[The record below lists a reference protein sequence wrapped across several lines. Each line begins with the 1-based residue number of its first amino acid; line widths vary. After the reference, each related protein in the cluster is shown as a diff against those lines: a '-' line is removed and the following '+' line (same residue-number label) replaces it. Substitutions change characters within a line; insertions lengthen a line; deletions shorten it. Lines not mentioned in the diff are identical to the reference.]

1 MNSEGLSRWYW
12 NGYLSD
18 EGKTVLGKDVVAWC
32 LKSGSFWKSMEKYVE
47 GLTAGERRNMGGKF
61 PKHAKSIGERTVGKE
76 ASIEELVGW
85 FESAFDAAIPAEGE
99 AGTAN
104 VESTYE

>member
-1 MNSEGLSRWYW
+1 
-12 NGYLSD
+12 
-18 EGKTVLGKDVVAWC
+18 
-32 LKSGSFWKSMEKYVE
+32 MEKYVE